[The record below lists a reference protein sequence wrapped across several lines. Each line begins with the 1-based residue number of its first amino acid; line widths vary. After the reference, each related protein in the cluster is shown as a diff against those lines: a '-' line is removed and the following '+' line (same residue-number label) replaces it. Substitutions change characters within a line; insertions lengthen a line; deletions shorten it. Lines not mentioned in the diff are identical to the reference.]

1 MFVPQINDQ
10 DFTDIMAVF
19 KKKGLNANTLTREDS
34 LNKDLREQSR
44 IDLNELDK
52 LFDKWLIENESL
64 TGALN
69 QNLTKKKNAELRLRI
84 EAWRKRVNERARIK
98 KRTE

>member
-1 MFVPQINDQ
+1 MPQINDT

-19 KKKGLNANTLTREDS
+19 KKKGGNANTLTREDS
-34 LNKDLREQSR
+34 LNKDLREQAR